1 MVDHILIDSLVLKAE
16 DFAIKWKNMVRKA
29 EQLKH
34 YNSMDDETLIEAD
47 KPVYVLLS
55 RTLDRGLDRSLVG
68 GAFVKLGKERLQE
81 GFPISEVIYAMNLA
95 ERIVIEYIMT
105 EFAPESPVRMYQSMG
120 VISQV
125 SEFFLL
131 GCFYL
136 TKGFL
141 EAVYTKMNVHD
152 SVSEELLKKYFND
165 DFFFKKD

>member
-1 MVDHILIDSLVLKAE
+1 MVDHILIDSLVLKAG

-29 EQLKH
+29 PQLKL
-34 YNSMDDETLIEAD
+34 YNSMDDDTLIEAD
-47 KPVYVLLS
+47 KPIYGLLS

-68 GAFVKLGKERLQE
+68 DFFVRLGKERLQD
-81 GFPISEVIYAMNLA
+81 GFPISEIIYAMNLA

-131 GCFYL
+131 GCFYI

-165 DFFFKKD
+165 DFFFKKN

>member
-1 MVDHILIDSLVLKAE
+1 MVDHILIDSLVLKAG

-29 EQLKH
+29 NQLKH
-34 YNSMDDETLIEAD
+34 YNSMDDDTLIEAD
-47 KPVYVLLS
+47 KPIYGLLS

-68 GAFVKLGKERLQE
+68 DFFVRLGKERLQD
-81 GFPISEVIYAMNLA
+81 GFPISEVIYAINLA

-131 GCFYL
+131 GCFYI

-165 DFFFKKD
+165 DFFFKKS

>member
-1 MVDHILIDSLVLKAE
+1 MVDHVLIDSLVLKAG
-16 DFAIKWKNMVRKA
+16 DFAIKWKNMVRKTP
-29 EQLKH
+29 QLKL

-47 KPVYVLLS
+47 KPIYGLLS

-68 GAFVKLGKERLQE
+68 DFFVRLGKGRLQD
-81 GFPISEVIYAMNLA
+81 GFPISEIIYAMNLA

-131 GCFYL
+131 GCFYI

-165 DFFFKKD
+165 DFFFKKN